1 MRENDGK
8 GGSTGYFVD
17 ALQSATKVYNGLIW
31 NLREQYKETGKSPI
45 SKSNLNKIMKDL
57 PHCKEYYSLSAQATR
72 DEVIQAYKSYFAL
85 HKNGDTKARQ
95 PGFRRK
101 TTCSNLRYYNGYGFK
116 LEGNKLTL
124 SFGLHKTRGVKNVE
138 VEIQYRSDIEYTR
151 VINVLITYDKKH
163 GLQAHLVVD
172 TKAVTALGKR
182 VVAVDL
188 GETQLLT
195 AMLGDGRTL
204 MYNGREIKSLR
215 RYWQKVRRKVKP
227 PVEGQKKS
235 RRYSQIDVKESRQ
248 VSHRLHIITRD
259 FVNGCY
265 KAGVKT
271 IVMGDLT
278 GIRSSINYGKAT
290 NQRLHA
296 WSFAKVVEMIRYK
309 ADMLGMKVVQ
319 ISEAYTSKTC
329 HKCTTCAKSNR
340 ISRGYTKCSCG
351 WKAHADVNAAANIFE
366 KFTNLSPLNRRCG
379 AVEAPAVMPLRNNWH
394 TVCEPR
400 CLPL

>member
-1 MRENDGK
+1 MDLKTEAQAILL
-8 GGSTGYFVD
+8 D
-17 ALQSATKVYNGLIW
+17 AMQSATKVYNGLIW
-31 NLREQYKETGKSPI
+31 NLRKQYEETGKSPI

-85 HKNGDTKARQ
+85 HKKGDTNARP

-101 TTCSNLRYYNGYGFK
+101 TTYSNLRYYEGYGFK

-124 SFGLHKTRGVKNVE
+124 SFGLHKTNGVKNVAVE
-138 VEIQYRSDIEYTR
+138 VQHRSDIKYTR

-172 TKAVTALGKR
+172 TKAVTSLGDN

-195 AMLGDGRTL
+195 AMLDGGKTL
-204 MYNGREIKSLR
+204 MYSGCEIKALR

-227 PVEGQKKS
+227 PVEGKKKS

-259 FVNGCY
+259 FVNRCY

-271 IVMGDLT
+271 IVIGDLT
-278 GIRSSINYGKAT
+278 GIRSSIDYGKAT

-296 WSFAKVVEMIRYK
+296 WSFAKVVELIIYK
-309 ADMLGMKVVQ
+309 ADMLGMEVVQ

-329 HKCTTCAKSNR
+329 HKCATVAKSNR
-340 ISRGYTKCSCG
+340 KSRGYYKCSCG
-351 WKAHADVNAAANIFE
+351 WKAHADVNAVANIFE
-366 KFTNLSPLNRRCG
+366 KFTNLSPLNRSSG

-400 CLPL
+400 CLSLKQL

>member
-1 MRENDGK
+1 
-8 GGSTGYFVD
+8 
-17 ALQSATKVYNGLIW
+17 
-31 NLREQYKETGKSPI
+31 
-45 SKSNLNKIMKDL
+45 MKDI

-72 DEVIQAYKSYFAL
+72 DEVIQAYKSYFTL
-85 HKNGDTKARQ
+85 HKNRDTKARQ

-101 TTCSNLRYYNGYGFK
+101 TTYSNLRYYKGYGFK
-116 LEGNKLTL
+116 LKGNKLAL
-124 SFGLHKTRGVKNVE
+124 NFGLHKTSSVKNVE
-138 VEIQYRSDIEYTR
+138 VEIQHRSDIEFTR

-172 TKAVTALGKR
+172 TKAVTALGDN

-195 AMLGDGRTL
+195 VMFGDGKTL
-204 MYNGREIKSLR
+204 MYSGREIKALR

-227 PVEGQKKS
+227 PVEGRKKS

-259 FVNGCY
+259 FVNRCY
-265 KAGVKT
+265 KAGVNL
-271 IVMGDLT
+271 IVIGDLT
-278 GIRSSINYGKAT
+278 GIRASIDYGKAT

-319 ISEAYTSKTC
+319 IPEAHTSKTC

-340 ISRGYTKCSCG
+340 KSRGYTKCSCG
-351 WKAHADVNAAANIFE
+351 WKAHADVNAAANIF
-366 KFTNLSPLNRRCG
+366 G
-379 AVEAPAVMPLRNNWH
+379 APQTSLH
-394 TVCEPR
+394 
-400 CLPL
+400 

>member
-1 MRENDGK
+1 M
-8 GGSTGYFVD
+8 
-17 ALQSATKVYNGLIW
+17 
-31 NLREQYKETGKSPI
+31 
-45 SKSNLNKIMKDL
+45 
-57 PHCKEYYSLSAQATR
+57 
-72 DEVIQAYKSYFAL
+72 
-85 HKNGDTKARQ
+85 
-95 PGFRRK
+95 
-101 TTCSNLRYYNGYGFK
+101 
-116 LEGNKLTL
+116 
-124 SFGLHKTRGVKNVE
+124 
-138 VEIQYRSDIEYTR
+138 
-151 VINVLITYDKKH
+151 
-163 GLQAHLVVD
+163 
-172 TKAVTALGKR
+172 
-182 VVAVDL
+182 
-188 GETQLLT
+188 
-195 AMLGDGRTL
+195 
-204 MYNGREIKSLR
+204 
-215 RYWQKVRRKVKP
+215 
-227 PVEGQKKS
+227 
-235 RRYSQIDVKESRQ
+235 
-248 VSHRLHIITRD
+248 HIITRD

-278 GIRSSINYGKAT
+278 GIRTSIDYGRAT

-319 ISEAYTSKTC
+319 IPEAHTSKTC

-340 ISRGYTKCSCG
+340 KSRGYTKCSCG

>member
-1 MRENDGK
+1 MTIITLVAIITIKSEAQAILL
-8 GGSTGYFVD
+8 D
-17 ALQSATKVYNGLIW
+17 AMQSAIKVYNGLIW

-72 DEVIQAYKSYFAL
+72 DEVIQAYKSYFTL
-85 HKNGDTKARQ
+85 HKNRDTKARQ

-101 TTCSNLRYYNGYGFK
+101 TTYSNLRYYNGYGFK
-116 LEGNKLTL
+116 LDGNKLTL

-172 TKAVTALGKR
+172 TKAVTAWGKR

-195 AMLGDGRTL
+195 VMLGDGKTL
-204 MYNGREIKSLR
+204 MYSGREIKALR

-248 VSHRLHIITRD
+248 VNHRLHIITRD
-259 FVNGCY
+259 FVNGCT

-278 GIRSSINYGKAT
+278 GIRASIDY
-290 NQRLHA
+290 A

-319 ISEAYTSKTC
+319 IPEAHTSKTC

-340 ISRGYTKCSCG
+340 KSRGYTKCSCG

-366 KFTNLSPLNRRCG
+366 KFTNLSPLNRSSG

-394 TVCEPR
+394 TVCEPG